1 MNTPLDNAAIGRR
14 LEELRHLRG
23 LTRDQLAAKA
33 VVHWPKIT
41 SHMLYHA
48 ETGRRQIKYA
58 EALAL
63 ATALGVELDAFDPGC
78 ARQCRG
84 ERRAPTHPHAAESA
98 RGLCRT
104 HYWRLR
110 NHGTVADDL
119 PISRHTIPQI
129 RCPACWLDI
138 PNQTPVP
145 YHADSTGIT
154 TCPASGQALTRE
166 KENA

>member
-1 MNTPLDNAAIGRR
+1 MGRR
-14 LEELRHLRG
+14 PEPGDRAVGGYR
-23 LTRDQLAAKA
+23 LTGGAGG
-33 VVHWPKIT
+33 
-41 SHMLYHA
+41 S
-48 ETGRRQIKYA
+48 G
-58 EALAL
+58 
-63 ATALGVELDAFDPGC
+63 
-78 ARQCRG
+78 
-84 ERRAPTHPHAAESA
+84 
-98 RGLCRT
+98 RT

>member
-1 MNTPLDNAAIGRR
+1 MSIRLGYQVHCDRSDCNRHAEFVCEPDELWEQMRHAGWTVDRRSRHFCGSHGTHAKKHDGRP
-14 LEELRHLRG
+14 
-23 LTRDQLAAKA
+23 LTR
-33 VVHWPKIT
+33 
-41 SHMLYHA
+41 
-48 ETGRRQIKYA
+48 
-58 EALAL
+58 
-63 ATALGVELDAFDPGC
+63 
-78 ARQCRG
+78 
-84 ERRAPTHPHAAESA
+84 
-98 RGLCRT
+98 
-104 HYWRLR
+104 
-110 NHGTVADDL
+110 TVADDL

>member
-78 ARQCRG
+78 AV
-84 ERRAPTHPHAAESA
+84 
-98 RGLCRT
+98 T